1 MKPLD
6 YDDFTTAYT
15 NKILT
20 EIATNSPRPLV
31 KSVSVHR
38 DLLKSRRP
46 DHIQYKDNIYRNLV
60 SRSNYR
66 PYFVTTTFKHI
77 PLSATGMK
85 QQYRYFT
92 EYTWTQYSKTYRH
105 LMSNLTNHY
114 DDKPNLQPITYDFF
128 DVPGTRD
135 SRYTQFTETTIPH
148 IHSVYLVHKK
158 EVSAFQYH
166 IETKFHLITKH
177 HSLIDYV
184 QTIHAEPVDQ
194 DIHRVISYCSKFY
207 DNHYAVKIRDEYPL
221 FNQFPITDEQK
232 QLLKNDR
239 DELRYQE
246 IANRIFKQSYS
257 PLVDQDEMK
266 NMRKEL
272 KKRFNRS

>member
-1 MKPLD
+1 
-6 YDDFTTAYT
+6 
-15 NKILT
+15 
-20 EIATNSPRPLV
+20 
-31 KSVSVHR
+31 
-38 DLLKSRRP
+38 
-46 DHIQYKDNIYRNLV
+46 
-60 SRSNYR
+60 
-66 PYFVTTTFKHI
+66 
-77 PLSATGMK
+77 
-85 QQYRYFT
+85 
-92 EYTWTQYSKTYRH
+92 
-105 LMSNLTNHY
+105 
-114 DDKPNLQPITYDFF
+114 
-128 DVPGTRD
+128 
-135 SRYTQFTETTIPH
+135 
-148 IHSVYLVHKK
+148 
-158 EVSAFQYH
+158 
-166 IETKFHLITKH
+166 
-177 HSLIDYV
+177 LIDYV